1 MKAILLRLHLLEPLL
16 IAQAGAGEENSA
28 VGLTYIP
35 GSALRGALAARWLA
49 RNRNVNDL
57 AADLIG
63 RTLFLDGSV
72 CYLNAYPELNGKRT
86 LPMPASWFTEKD
98 EVENENTTLYDLAIA
113 DQKGT
118 LKPPKGGPFCLL
130 EKQEPEDTLEEAT
143 YRVALVGVDR
153 TDQVHITLEDVNR
166 RGEGNQVFRYEALA
180 PDQRFIAAITAR
192 DDQYLSEIKA
202 LLEGGDLFLG
212 SARMAGY
219 GHVAVEMLNETPT
232 EWQEHQGGEITNGRV
247 VVTLLSPVIPRN
259 DAGQVGWDGGQAL
272 ARSLGLPAEAKLT
285 ASFGKM
291 MLMGGYNRKWSLP
304 LPQTWALT
312 PGSVFVFETPAVSQT
327 TLLSAIDH
335 GIGERRAEG
344 FGRIAI
350 NWQVAAQMTRRPA
363 SDWQEFEAP
372 IEVSLSDESRRLA
385 QDMAQRRL
393 HSELDRALAKQIDA
407 VATETRS
414 VPSNAQLSAIR
425 QAALSGLAQPQRS
438 MQPLKDY
445 LTNLKEAG
453 KRQLESCRLGA
464 GGARLLNWLTER
476 ANKLDVDAQL
486 LAGGSL
492 PQVAGERAVLTKD
505 LKVEYT
511 VRLIDGVMQTLARR
525 NKEARR

>member
-1 MKAILLRLHLLEPLL
+1 MKAILLRLHLIEPLL

-49 RNRNVNDL
+49 RHRGVDL
-57 AADLIG
+57 GADPIG
-63 RTLFLDGSV
+63 RAMFLDGSV

-98 EVENENTTLYDLAIA
+98 EVENEDTTLYDLAIA

-130 EKQEPEDTLEEAT
+130 EQQEPEDALEEAT
-143 YRVALVGVDR
+143 YQVALVGADR
-153 TDQVHITLEDVNR
+153 IDQVHITLQDVNR

-180 PDQRFIAAITAR
+180 PGQRFIAAIIAH
-192 DDQYLSEIKA
+192 DDRYLSEIKA

-212 SARMAGY
+212 NARMAGY
-219 GHVAVEMLNETPT
+219 GHTAVKVLNETPT
-232 EWQEHQGGEITNGRV
+232 GWQEYQGGKIANGRM
-247 VVTLLSPVIPRN
+247 VVTLLSPTILRN
-259 DAGQVGWDGGQAL
+259 DAGQVGWDGGHAL
-272 ARSLGLPAEAKLT
+272 AHSLGLPAEAKLT
-285 ASFGKM
+285 ASFGKVI
-291 MLMGGYNRKWSLP
+291 LMGGYNRKWSLP
-304 LPQTWALT
+304 LSQTWTLM

-327 TLLSAIDH
+327 TLLSAINN

-350 NWQVAAQMTRRPA
+350 NWQAAARITRRPA
-363 SDWQEFEAP
+363 SEWQEVEAP
-372 IEVSLSDESRRLA
+372 IEVSLSEESRRLA

-393 HSELDRALAKQIDA
+393 RSELDRALAKQIDA
-407 VATETRS
+407 VATGTRS

-425 QAALSGLAQPQRS
+425 QAVLSGLAQPQRS

-453 KRQLESCRLGA
+453 RRQLENCRLGA
-464 GGARLLNWLTER
+464 GGARLLNWLNER
-476 ANKLDVDAQL
+476 ADKLDVHTQL
-486 LAGGSL
+486 LAGGPL
-492 PQVAGERAVLTKD
+492 PQVAGERAVLTSD

-511 VRLIDGVMQTLARR
+511 ARLIDGVMQTLARR
-525 NKEARR
+525 NKEAKR